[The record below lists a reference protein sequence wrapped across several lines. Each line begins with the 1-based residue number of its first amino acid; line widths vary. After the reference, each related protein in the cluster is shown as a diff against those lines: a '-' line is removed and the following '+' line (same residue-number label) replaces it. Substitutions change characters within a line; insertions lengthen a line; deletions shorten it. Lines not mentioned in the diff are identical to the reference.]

1 VVDFWIPEESSGE
14 IVTLGELDAAPLRA
28 GIARWR
34 TLRGARPFPEL
45 SDAVVAAIS
54 ANAFLVQ
61 VVDKGADYQFRSVGA
76 ALVSGFDEDFS
87 GLRLSELSLRRP
99 RFGIGL
105 RMLYDMVRSSGEPM
119 GYRGWVGKDM
129 PGALFVYHE
138 NAILPFGLDE
148 AQVDHLVVVTA
159 LVPRQGIFPMPP
171 GR

>member
-1 VVDFWIPEESSGE
+1 VVEFWIPEESSGE
-14 IVTLGELDAAPLRA
+14 IVTLGELDAAPLRT

-34 TLRGARPFPEL
+34 ALRGTRSFPEL
-45 SDAVVAAIS
+45 SDAVVAAVP
-54 ANAFLVQ
+54 ANAFLVR
-61 VVDKGADYQFRSVGA
+61 VVDNDYQFRSVGS
-76 ALVSGFDEDFS
+76 ALLTGFDEDFS
-87 GLRLSELSLRRP
+87 GLRLSELAVRRP

-138 NAILPFGLDE
+138 NAILPFGVD
-148 AQVDHLVVVTA
+148 ATQVDHLVVVTA
-159 LVPRQGIFPMPP
+159 LVPRDGLFPMPP

>member
-1 VVDFWIPEESSGE
+1 VVEFWTPEESSGE

-34 TLRGARPFPEL
+34 ALRGARHFPEL
-45 SDAVVAAIS
+45 SDAVVAAVPTH
-54 ANAFLVQ
+54 AFLVQ
-61 VVDKGADYQFRSVGA
+61 VLDDDYQFRSVGS
-76 ALVSGFDEDFS
+76 ALVPGFDEDFS
-87 GLRLSELSLRRP
+87 GLRLSELALRRP

-138 NAILPFGLDE
+138 NAILPFGVDE

-159 LVPRQGIFPMPP
+159 LIPREGLFPMPP
-171 GR
+171 GQ

>member
-1 VVDFWIPEESSGE
+1 MVDFWIPEESSGE
-14 IVTLGELDAAPLRA
+14 IVTLGELDARPLRA

-34 TLRGARPFPEL
+34 ALRGARSFPEL
-45 SDAVVAAIS
+45 SDAVVAAAA
-54 ANAFLVQ
+54 ANAFLVR
-61 VVDKGADYQFRSVGA
+61 VLDAGADYQFRSVGS
-76 ALVSGFDEDFS
+76 ALVPGFDEDFS
-87 GLRLSELSLRRP
+87 GLRLSELTLRRP

-138 NAILPFGLDE
+138 NAILPFGVDE

-159 LVPRQGIFPMPP
+159 LVPRDGLFPMPP
-171 GR
+171 GP

>member
-1 VVDFWIPEESSGE
+1 VVEFWIPEESSGE
-14 IVTLGELDAAPLRA
+14 IVTLGELDAAPLRT

-34 TLRGARPFPEL
+34 ALRGARSFPEL
-45 SDAVVAAIS
+45 SDAVVAAVP

-61 VVDKGADYQFRSVGA
+61 VVDNDYQFRSVGS
-76 ALVSGFDEDFS
+76 ALLTGFDEDFS
-87 GLRLSELSLRRP
+87 GLRLSELAVRRP

-138 NAILPFGLDE
+138 NAILPFGVDA

-159 LVPRQGIFPMPP
+159 LVPRDGLFPMPP

>member
-1 VVDFWIPEESSGE
+1 VVEFWIPEESSGE
-14 IVTLGELDAAPLRA
+14 IVTLDGLEAAPLQT

-34 TLRGARPFPEL
+34 ALRGARPFPEL
-45 SDAVVAAIS
+45 SDAVVASVA

-61 VVDKGADYQFRSVGA
+61 VVDDDYQFRSVGA
-76 ALVSGFDEDFS
+76 ALVPGFDEDFS
-87 GLRLSELSLRRP
+87 GLRLSELALRRP

-138 NAILPFGLDE
+138 NAILPFGVDE

-159 LVPRQGIFPMPP
+159 LIPREGLFPMPP

>member
-1 VVDFWIPEESSGE
+1 VVEFWIPEESSGE
-14 IVTLGELDAAPLRA
+14 IAPLDGLEAAPLQI

-34 TLRGARPFPEL
+34 ALRGVRHFPEL
-45 SDAVVAAIS
+45 SDAVVAAVS

-61 VVDKGADYQFRSVGA
+61 VVDDDYQFRSVGS
-76 ALVSGFDEDFS
+76 ALVPGFDEDFS
-87 GLRLSELSLRRP
+87 GLRLSELTLRRP

-138 NAILPFGLDE
+138 NAILPFGVDE
-148 AQVDHLVVVTA
+148 AEVDHLVVVTA
-159 LVPRQGIFPMPP
+159 LVPREGLFPMPP

>member
-1 VVDFWIPEESSGE
+1 VVEFWIPEESSGE
-14 IVTLGELDAAPLRA
+14 IVTLDGLEAAPLQT
-28 GIARWR
+28 GIARWQA
-34 TLRGARPFPEL
+34 LRGPRHFPEL
-45 SDAVVAAIS
+45 SDAVVAAVS
-54 ANAFLVQ
+54 TNAFLVE
-61 VVDKGADYQFRSVGA
+61 VLDGDYQFRSVGS
-76 ALVSGFDEDFS
+76 ALVPGFDEDFS
-87 GLRLSELSLRRP
+87 GLRLSELTLRRP

-138 NAILPFGLDE
+138 NAILPFGVDE

-159 LVPRQGIFPMPP
+159 LIPRQGIFPMPP